1 MNNILIIYRD
11 EYLYDNRF
19 AQNAHNNLSFQSIND
34 TFFVMRSVY
43 TLHTN
48 KNAFHIYLL
57 FFTSYAE
64 RKMQLKYDFHK
75 NILERERGGGGGR
88 KEGREREKKK
98 RLKLS
103 PR

>member
-1 MNNILIIYRD
+1 
-11 EYLYDNRF
+11 
-19 AQNAHNNLSFQSIND
+19 
-34 TFFVMRSVY
+34 MRSVY

-75 NILERERGGGGGR
+75 NIRYLRERERERGGR
-88 KEGREREKKK
+88 KEGRERERRKKD
-98 RLKLS
+98 
-103 PR
+103 